1 MEKAKRKRKTAQ
13 GKLRTILCGRSK
25 TNKGITRPVITLRS
39 HRSCSSKEVNAAAV
53 VIGDGNLLRSCTM
66 VR

>member
-1 MEKAKRKRKTAQ
+1 MQIQMEKAKKKLRSLSDNCVTFPAAQ

-39 HRSCSSKEVNAAAV
+39 HRSCS
-53 VIGDGNLLRSCTM
+53 RSECGCSSHW
-66 VR
+66 